1 MTTSKL
7 LLPAGFLALVQLMAF
22 LFYGGFSLTLRVST
36 ELLVVC
42 CYFFFMLSLFVFSML
57 DRKEMHHSPSD
68 STSLVGRNDMLIMP
82 LGVALIFLFV
92 TLPTIKLTLLSV
104 ELGPDYV
111 RNNIFKDELRVLV
124 FGSVAKSALTNLYL
138 IPFLWWIAIVYS
150 TKPEKVSKCFFWFVL
165 ISIVAFNLSYA
176 GRNAIYYMMLVIY
189 FSYVIRGNSVFLFLR
204 KNLMLLVVM
213 FFLAFVVVSLRVTSK
228 EVTLLGNIFSL
239 FEYHVLQ
246 PFLFAQKIEM
256 TEWVDL
262 YPFETAMKSLFFPV
276 LYVAGVDHGDTPVG
290 MYANQFYDFTLYSFS
305 SMRYYNSFTTFFPF
319 FYAETRI
326 FSPIFIFF
334 FTFGLLCSTY
344 LVQDWVLRK
353 KLQAY
358 IGLMLFFSLF
368 KFEILTPGVLLIIS
382 CVIFYGVVM
391 RFNKVGK
398 GGGDMIAT
406 TAVCQSS
413 KLSCRVW
420 L

>member
-1 MTTSKL
+1 MTTSRL

-68 STSLVGRNDMLIMP
+68 STLHIEKKDKFIIPLV
-82 LGVALIFLFV
+82 VALIFLFV
-92 TLPTIKLTLLSV
+92 TLPTIKLIFLSV
-104 ELGPDYV
+104 ELGSDYV

-124 FGSVAKSALTNLYL
+124 FGSVTKSALTNLYL
-138 IPFLWWIAIVYS
+138 VPFLWWIAIVYS
-150 TKPEKVSKCFFWFVL
+150 TRPDRRSQCFFWFLLV
-165 ISIVAFNLSYA
+165 SIVAFNVSYA
-176 GRNAIYYMMLVIY
+176 GRNAIYYMVLVIY
-189 FSYVIRGNSVFLFLR
+189 FSYIIRGKSIFLFLR
-204 KNLMLLVVM
+204 KNSLLLVAM

-228 EVTLLGNIFSL
+228 EITLLGNIFSL

-246 PFLFAQKIEM
+246 PFLFAQKVEM

-262 YPFETAMKSLFFPV
+262 YPFETAVKSLLFPG
-276 LYVAGVDHGDTPVG
+276 LYVAGVDYGNTPLG

-334 FTFGLLCSTY
+334 FTFGLLFSTY

-358 IGLMLFFSLF
+358 IALMLFFSLF
-368 KFEILTPGVLLIIS
+368 KFDILTPGVLLIIS

-391 RFNKVGK
+391 RFNKVG
-398 GGGDMIAT
+398 
-406 TAVCQSS
+406 
-413 KLSCRVW
+413 RVVEI
-420 L
+420 